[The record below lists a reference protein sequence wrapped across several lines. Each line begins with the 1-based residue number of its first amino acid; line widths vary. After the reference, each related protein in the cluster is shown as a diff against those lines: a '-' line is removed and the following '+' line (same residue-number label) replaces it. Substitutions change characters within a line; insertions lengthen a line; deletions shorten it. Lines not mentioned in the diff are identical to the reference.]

1 MTVNVTVR
9 HDRQIICPLRFNR
22 AVTGAP
28 VLDAPEVD
36 DRGFVMGPR
45 PPTWG
50 QSTTRGAMVGITEG
64 DTVRVK
70 VLREDIDATAP
81 LFATSTDTQV
91 VRVIAPA
98 GGGPIPADG
107 VFSILG
113 VKDFANRPVAVQVRL
128 GAVDGPI
135 LGEIEPHIFQLRRLR
150 VRVHLVSIN
159 GVATTRV
166 AGDFPAIFDTVNA
179 IWRPCGLEFE
189 VFDIVNTQVNGFA
202 VAGQVTTNL
211 SPPAGT
217 PATWNEFSRLINTNV
232 SATRINIYCVPRAN
246 QARGLTFDKDIRRPA
261 PGVVPTFEGFGI
273 MLVDAADGNDFAHEL
288 GHFLDLDD
296 HVDDLGGNNFR
307 FDIWAR
313 RCLMFRFN
321 PYGDV
326 TVVTPNHPVAEPAF
340 RNDVGYGTSLRGA
353 LVTVKDRVGDTRDG
367 ELARARRRSLSPV

>member
-1 MTVNVTVR
+1 MAINVRVR

-36 DRGFVMGPR
+36 DRAFVMGPR

-50 QSTTRGAMVGITEG
+50 QTQIRGSMVGITEG

-70 VLREDIDATAP
+70 VLREDIDDTAP

-135 LGEIEPHIFQLRRLR
+135 LGEIEPHIFQLRKLR
-150 VRVHLVSIN
+150 IRVHLVSIN
-159 GVATTRV
+159 GVATARTEASVR
-166 AGDFPAIFDTVNA
+166 ALFPTVNA

-189 VFDIVNTQVNGFA
+189 LFDFVTTPVNGFA

-211 SPPAGT
+211 NVTPPAV
-217 PATWNEFSRLINTNV
+217 PTWNEFSRLINTNF
-232 SATRINIYCVPRAN
+232 STTRINIYCVPTAN
-246 QARGLTFDKDIRRPA
+246 EFRGLTFDRDAVRPA

-273 MLVDAADGNDFAHEL
+273 ALVDAADANDFAHEL

-296 HVDDLGGNNFR
+296 HVDDLGANTFR

-326 TVVTPNHPVAEPAF
+326 TVVTTNHPVAEPAF

-353 LVTVKDRVGDTRDG
+353 LISVKDRVGDTRDG
-367 ELARARRRSLSPV
+367 ELARSRRRSLNPV